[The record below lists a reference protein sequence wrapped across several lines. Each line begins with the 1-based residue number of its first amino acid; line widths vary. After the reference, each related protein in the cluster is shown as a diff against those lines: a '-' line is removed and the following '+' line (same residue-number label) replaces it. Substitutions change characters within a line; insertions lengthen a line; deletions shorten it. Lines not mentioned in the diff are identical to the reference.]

1 MSDRAPL
8 SEDYNPSEIA
18 TDRIWKHAT
27 IISRACARH
36 EMFGATDLDTGT
48 DKVNPP
54 KKILL
59 SITIQFAGL
68 NWKREKYREKMNH
81 GDIGLE

>member
-1 MSDRAPL
+1 MTATERL
-8 SEDYNPSEIA
+8 QVKIA
-18 TDRIWKHAT
+18 IRRKLQPIVYGSPTAT
-27 IISRACARH
+27 GVWYDMGCL
-36 EMFGATDLDTGT
+36 GATDLDTGT